1 VIRRLGGAD
10 RLTAEGGCATC
21 FGERTR
27 ESLDDEMI
35 DHDALAV
42 AEREGAD
49 AVSIEELREM
59 LKCIPGSMSDA
70 IISERGDY

>member
-1 VIRRLGGAD
+1 
-10 RLTAEGGCATC
+10 
-21 FGERTR
+21 
-27 ESLDDEMI
+27 LDDEMI